1 MRTAVVT
8 GGAGFVGS
16 HLCTELLR
24 RGFRVLCLD
33 NLVTGSRTNIAE
45 LGGHDAFE
53 FRQVDVIDPIQVD
66 EHVDLVLHFA
76 SPASPRDYYQLP
88 LETLRVG
95 AIGTMNALDLAQ
107 ANGARFVLAS
117 TSEVYGDPLRHP
129 QDETYWGN
137 VNPVGPR
144 SCYDE
149 GKRFAEAAVTAY
161 RGQHDVNTAIVR
173 IFNTFGPR
181 MRSGDGRMVPN
192 LVTQALANAPLT
204 VTGDGTQTRSLLY
217 VDDLVD
223 GVLRLAES
231 AHAGPVNIGGTQ
243 EMSVLRVAE
252 LIREL
257 AGADSPIEFIAA
269 APDDPARR
277 RPDITRAGELLG
289 WSPTTDP
296 KDGLSR
302 TIDWFRDLP
311 S

>member
-1 MRTAVVT
+1 VVT

-33 NLVTGSRTNIAE
+33 NLVTGSRANIAE
-45 LGGHDAFE
+45 LSGHDAFE
-53 FRQVDVIDPIQVD
+53 FRQVDVIDPIQLD

-161 RGQHDVNTAIVR
+161 RGQHDVNAAIVR

-204 VTGDGTQTRSLLY
+204 VTGDGSQTRSLLY

-223 GVLRLAES
+223 GVLRLAGS
-231 AHAGPVNIGGTQ
+231 THAGPVNIGGTQ

-302 TIDWFRDLP
+302 TIDWFRDLRA
-311 S
+311 